1 MDTYNHIL
9 LAVDFSGAT
18 ETLLQR
24 TVALRQFCGADLSLV
39 HVIEPMVVD
48 PSYDV
53 FPAIPLGL
61 EQEAAGKAQR
71 ELIRLGDRLAVPADH
86 CHVMLGSTKSEILR
100 CAKDCMADLIIVG
113 SHGRHGV
120 ALLLGSTANAVLH
133 GAPCDVLAVR
143 IK

>member
-1 MDTYNHIL
+1 MDAYRHIL
-9 LAVDFSGAT
+9 LAVDFSNAT

-24 TVALRQFCGADLSLV
+24 TLALRQVCAAELSLV

-61 EQEAAGKAQR
+61 EQEAAAKARR
-71 ELIRLGDRLAVPADH
+71 ELIRLGDRLVVPADR
-86 CHVMLGSTKSEILR
+86 CHVMLGSTKNEILR
-100 CAKDCMADLIIVG
+100 CAEECAADLIVVG